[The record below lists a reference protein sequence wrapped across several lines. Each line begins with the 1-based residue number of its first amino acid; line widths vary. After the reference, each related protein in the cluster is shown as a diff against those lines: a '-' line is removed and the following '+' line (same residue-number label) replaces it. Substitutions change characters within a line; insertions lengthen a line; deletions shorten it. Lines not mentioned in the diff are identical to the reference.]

1 MTGTITTPARNRIEI
16 HTDGAAKG
24 NPGPAGWA
32 WWVNPQLWQAGGW
45 RHATNNLA
53 ELTAVAEALDTFR
66 GHDATLIIVT
76 DSTYVKDACTVWIHN
91 WRRNGWKTRTGAPVA
106 NADTI
111 SRIDKA
117 LRGHGDVHWQWVRGH
132 TGHRGNEHADRL
144 ASAAAERARHGDT
157 TVTGC
162 PLA

>member
-76 DSTYVKDACTVWIHN
+76 DST
-91 WRRNGWKTRTGAPVA
+91 
-106 NADTI
+106 
-111 SRIDKA
+111 RIDKA